1 MAEPAHERR
10 WWQAIP
16 LTVPGSNVATHPN
29 ATLDAQAARLM
40 NVRQAVLQLDME
52 IQRTDGMF
60 KSTLAEIETHYHK
73 QVDEV
78 EHQYRTKSADLA
90 SRYREAH
97 AALLREQKAMAD
109 ALKGVDCRAEFVN
122 HFPAPTPAVP
132 AANDDP
138 RGPSP

>member
-10 WWQAIP
+10 WWRPIP
-16 LTVPGSNVATHPN
+16 MTVPGSNVATHPN

-52 IQRTDGMF
+52 IQRNDGTF
-60 KSTLAEIETHYHK
+60 KSTLADIEAHYTA

-78 EHQYRTKSADLA
+78 ESQYRAKSSDLA
-90 SRYREAH
+90 ARYREAH
-97 AALLREQKAMAD
+97 AALRREQKAMAD
-109 ALKGVDCRAEFVN
+109 ALKQVDCRAEFVD
-122 HFPAPTPAVP
+122 HFPMPAPAVP

-138 RGPSP
+138 RTP